1 MFSYLVRIGIF
12 FLILSVF
19 NINCTTT
26 FKGGVSSKKNKEMN
40 RGKLSNIIKVKNL
53 NSRDIPVKPST
64 NLIKRGIASDDPD
77 YLSSCKG
84 SSNQYRQL
92 SQREGAMARFEF
104 DMSNFSNF
112 SFNFPPKS
120 HNCAL
125 MYLKMLPLSRRGMR
139 SSYKGRLSLSY
150 EASASIYIE
159 TFETNFFIKEE
170 TQYNRWKQMSSK
182 DRTGKFYAIF
192 YNKTAKTVIL
202 KLENVKKVM
211 KENGKVTYL
220 GDGEL
225 YYYYRM
231 FRATTIESYRKIGRF
246 FDLDVKKAFNNTL
259 PLFH

>member
-1 MFSYLVRIGIF
+1 
-12 FLILSVF
+12 
-19 NINCTTT
+19 
-26 FKGGVSSKKNKEMN
+26 MN

-92 SQREGAMARFEF
+92 SQRKGAMARLEF
-104 DMSNFSNF
+104 DMSNFSDFN
-112 SFNFPPKS
+112 FNFPPKS
-120 HNCAL
+120 YNCAL
-125 MYLKMLPLSRRGMR
+125 MYLKMLPLESRQGMR
-139 SSYKGRLSLSY
+139 SPYKGKLSLSY

-159 TFETNFFIKEE
+159 TFETSFFIKEE
-170 TQYNRWKQMSSK
+170 TQYNRWQQMSLK

-192 YNKTAKTVIL
+192 YNKMAKTVIL

-225 YYYYRM
+225 YYRM
-231 FRATTIESYRKIGRF
+231 SRATTKIGRF